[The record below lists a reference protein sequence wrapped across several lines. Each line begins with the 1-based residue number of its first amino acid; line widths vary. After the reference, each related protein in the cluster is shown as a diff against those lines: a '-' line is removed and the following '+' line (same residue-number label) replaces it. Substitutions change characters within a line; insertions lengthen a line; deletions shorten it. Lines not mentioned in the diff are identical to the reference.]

1 MASIQ
6 ERSPEYD
13 VDVLNG
19 LIETTLDSVD
29 GYEAAAQ
36 DARDPR
42 FATMFSTRAGQRRAV
57 LDGLR
62 NEVSRLGG
70 DPEDEGSV
78 LAAAHRRFLG
88 IRQALSQ
95 GDQAVVDEVE
105 RGEDFIRERFERAMA
120 DPRVSSATR
129 QLVARYYDSV
139 RLGHDRARA
148 LQESGA
154 ATRH

>member
-42 FATMFSTRAGQRRAV
+42 FATMFSTRAVTSSEPPTGRV
-57 LDGLR
+57 W
-62 NEVSRLGG
+62 
-70 DPEDEGSV
+70 DEA
-78 LAAAHRRFLG
+78 L
-88 IRQALSQ
+88 IR
-95 GDQAVVDEVE
+95 
-105 RGEDFIRERFERAMA
+105 
-120 DPRVSSATR
+120 
-129 QLVARYYDSV
+129 
-139 RLGHDRARA
+139 
-148 LQESGA
+148 
-154 ATRH
+154 